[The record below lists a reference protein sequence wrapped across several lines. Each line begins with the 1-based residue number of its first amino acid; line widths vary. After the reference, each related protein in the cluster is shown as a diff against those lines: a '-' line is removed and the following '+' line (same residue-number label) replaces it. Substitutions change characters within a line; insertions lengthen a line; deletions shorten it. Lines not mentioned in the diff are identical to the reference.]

1 MPQKTSKQ
9 IKRVAFFGDAD
20 LKSTDK
26 TYKLAVETAKLLA
39 ESGYTIVD
47 GGGPGIMMAATEGA
61 RLGGGEVEV
70 VIIDPDKV
78 PGNYEGTEAEN
89 LDMATKVIE
98 TSNITRRT
106 AKLIEVAD
114 AFVIFKG
121 GTGTLAEMSAVW
133 EQAKFDYGHHEPV
146 IFVGKDWKEIVD
158 VIVKNMNFESKEKR
172 VVETVETPEEVLRAL
187 AKAGS

>member
-20 LKSTDK
+20 LRSTDK
-26 TYKLAVETAKLLA
+26 TYKLAVKTAKLLA
-39 ESGYTIVD
+39 ENGYILVD

-61 RLGGGEVEV
+61 KLGGGEVEV

-78 PGNYEGTEAEN
+78 PGNYEGTEQDN

-98 TSNITRRT
+98 TNNIAKRT

-146 IFVGKDWKEIVD
+146 IFVGKDWKEIVE
-158 VIVKNMNFESKEKR
+158 VIEKNMNYEAKERR
-172 VVETVETPEEVLRAL
+172 VVVTVNEPKDVLSIL
-187 AKAGS
+187 KKIEK